1 MINLKFSTLT
11 NLRDE
16 LNKHQAKF
24 WLLSLG
30 RKSGNG
36 RRAKQKKL
44 GLANLPDLNQNRF
57 SLS

>member
-36 RRAKQKKL
+36 RRAKQKKTWL
-44 GLANLPDLNQNRF
+44 GKFA
-57 SLS
+57 